1 MTQYTYITIQPTSVK
16 VYSQSWEINE
26 IKSTNSSEERTEL
39 ITEELFVSTVAI
51 QWTMSNKAAVQ
62 EVNHCYLPF
71 WNLRMRYE
79 AFRL

>member
-1 MTQYTYITIQPTSVK
+1 MTQYTYITIESTLVK

-26 IKSTNSSEERTEL
+26 IKSINSPEERTEL

-62 EVNHCYLPF
+62 EVNHCNLPL
-71 WNLRMRYE
+71 WNLCMCYE